1 MPNEAYGQREAS
13 RMNKSL
19 ADDPDDRNWDVHIKR
34 VQQDAALKAPRR
46 TVAPDLCGPPRSLID
61 KVGGRR

>member
-1 MPNEAYGQREAS
+1 MATEAYGTREVS
-13 RMNKSL
+13 KSL
-19 ADDPDDRNWDVHIKR
+19 ADDPGALDWNVHVKR

-61 KVGGRR
+61 KVGK